1 MAKSLPGL
9 PADLDQRVPAL
20 PQPGKQ
26 CIGKKEEG
34 PGDIFCRFGVFLR
47 KEPRP
52 ENPVDDVA
60 LTGFA
65 RPDPLEPGTFHQGF
79 SADPAP
85 VLPDDESLLDHPLS
99 CQRLGVVSIGAGQ
112 PLLPLLPEIPR

>member
-60 LTGFA
+60 SPDLLALTHSNQGPSIRGFPQIRLRFCQTTRA
-65 RPDPLEPGTFHQGF
+65 SSTIPFPA
-79 SADPAP
+79 SASA
-85 VLPDDESLLDHPLS
+85 
-99 CQRLGVVSIGAGQ
+99 
-112 PLLPLLPEIPR
+112 